1 MGKPSP
7 RAVANKGVPTEAYLE
22 AIHGWLSQPPIT
34 SIEVKCGPK
43 LAFNFRQVTPAM
55 ISAVIPLLNGLLAS
69 GLDTMVVQIAKL
81 EYALKNYLSKN
92 AICRGDGP
100 CIDTLV
106 HTIATHL
113 QTVMSVVR
121 YIKREEDQPMSGF
134 RSFPRSGGIRKRM
147 TLEEWEALKPVLR
160 AMSVPQA
167 LG

>member
-1 MGKPSP
+1 
-7 RAVANKGVPTEAYLE
+7 
-22 AIHGWLSQPPIT
+22 
-34 SIEVKCGPK
+34 
-43 LAFNFRQVTPAM
+43 M

-81 EYALKNYLSKN
+81 EYGLKNYLSKN